1 MSRTQKLTMLLA
13 TVALLGGCGGGDDD
27 PVVTPPP
34 APAPPDPLA
43 SVPDA
48 AKQSTDGLVIYLKT
62 LSLQASDTREPASLD
77 GLTLPTSDSAE
88 PTPV

>member
-1 MSRTQKLTMLLA
+1 MNRTNKLAMLFA
-13 TVALLGGCGGGDDD
+13 AAALLGGCGSGGDD

-43 SVPDA
+43 AVPDA

-62 LSLQASDTREPASLD
+62 LSLQPSDTREPASLD
-77 GLTLPTSDSAE
+77 GVTLPTSDDAE
-88 PTPV
+88 PVPV